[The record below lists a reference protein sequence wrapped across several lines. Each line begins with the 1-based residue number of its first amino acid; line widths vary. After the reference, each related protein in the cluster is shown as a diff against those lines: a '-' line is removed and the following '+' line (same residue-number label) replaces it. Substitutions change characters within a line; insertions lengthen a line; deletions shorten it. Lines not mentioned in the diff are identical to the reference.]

1 LDAVISA
8 AHFVIPAVAG
18 LALGGELQQAW
29 IAPLAAFFFWN
40 MGSHVVGALQ
50 DVDADRRSRIA
61 TVGTL
66 LGVRGG
72 GLFAI
77 ALYVVAGLLLLVQG
91 EPLQRIGAL
100 LPLASILS
108 LLPLIAGRPTH
119 QAARAAW
126 RRFML
131 LNLFLGAGAA
141 MLIIRSLV
149 GAA

>member
-1 LDAVISA
+1 
-8 AHFVIPAVAG
+8 
-18 LALGGELQQAW
+18 
-29 IAPLAAFFFWN
+29 
-40 MGSHVVGALQ
+40 MGRHVVGALQ
-50 DVDADRRSRIA
+50 DVDADRESQIN

-72 GLFAI
+72 GWFAI
-77 ALYVVAGLLLLVQG
+77 SLYAMAGLLLLMQG

-100 LPLASILS
+100 LPLASMLS

-141 MLIIRSLV
+141 ILIIRSLV
-149 GAA
+149 GVA

>member
-1 LDAVISA
+1 
-8 AHFVIPAVAG
+8 
-18 LALGGELQQAW
+18 
-29 IAPLAAFFFWN
+29 
-40 MGSHVVGALQ
+40 LQ

-77 ALYVVAGLLLLVQG
+77 ALYAVAGLLLLVQG

-108 LLPLIAGRPTH
+108 LLPLIVGRPTH

-149 GAA
+149 GSS

>member
-1 LDAVISA
+1 MWWERCKMLMQI
-8 AHFVIPAVAG
+8 
-18 LALGGELQQAW
+18 
-29 IAPLAAFFFWN
+29 
-40 MGSHVVGALQ
+40 
-50 DVDADRRSRIA
+50 
-61 TVGTL
+61 
-66 LGVRGG
+66 GVRGG

-77 ALYVVAGLLLLVQG
+77 ALYAVAGLLLLVQG

-119 QAARAAW
+119 LAARAAW

-149 GAA
+149 GSS

>member
-1 LDAVISA
+1 
-8 AHFVIPAVAG
+8 
-18 LALGGELQQAW
+18 
-29 IAPLAAFFFWN
+29 
-40 MGSHVVGALQ
+40 
-50 DVDADRRSRIA
+50 
-61 TVGTL
+61 
-66 LGVRGG
+66 
-72 GLFAI
+72 
-77 ALYVVAGLLLLVQG
+77 
-91 EPLQRIGAL
+91 

-108 LLPLIAGRPTH
+108 LLPLVAGRPTH

>member
-1 LDAVISA
+1 
-8 AHFVIPAVAG
+8 
-18 LALGGELQQAW
+18 
-29 IAPLAAFFFWN
+29 
-40 MGSHVVGALQ
+40 
-50 DVDADRRSRIA
+50 
-61 TVGTL
+61 
-66 LGVRGG
+66 
-72 GLFAI
+72 
-77 ALYVVAGLLLLVQG
+77 
-91 EPLQRIGAL
+91 